1 VKRIWILALLL
12 ASTAIAAAEGKAQ
25 YITDEITATMRE
37 GPRNDATIKAN
48 LKSGTRIT
56 VIESLGPDSF
66 AHVKTDDGKE
76 GWIPARFI
84 AGEPAAKD
92 RLNALQAEL
101 TQTRT
106 HVRDLE
112 AELAQAKETVARA
125 GPALQ
130 MAEENQKLKEQMAQK
145 EREGAELQERFSEQ
159 QAWRRNIITGA
170 ALVGGGVIIGL
181 LLPALGRR
189 RRRGEF

>member
-1 VKRIWILALLL
+1 VKRIFVLALLC
-12 ASTAIAAAEGKAQ
+12 AGTAVNAAEGKQQ

-37 GPRNDATIKAN
+37 APRNDATIRAN

-56 VIESLGPDSF
+56 VLESLGPDSF
-66 AHVKTDDGKE
+66 AHVKTEDGKE
-76 GWIPARFI
+76 GWIPSRFI

-92 RLNALQAEL
+92 RLNALQAEINQMRAHQREL
-101 TQTRT
+101 
-106 HVRDLE
+106 DE
-112 AELAQAKETVARA
+112 ELARAKETVAKA

-130 MAEENQKLKEQMAQK
+130 LADENQKLKEQMAQK
-145 EREGAELQERFSEQ
+145 EREGVELQAQFSEQ
-159 QAWRRNIITGA
+159 QAWRRNIVTGA
-170 ALVGGGVIIGL
+170 ALVGGGVLVGL

>member
-1 VKRIWILALLL
+1 MKRIFVLALLC
-12 ASTAIAAAEGKAQ
+12 AGTAVNAAEGKQQ

-37 GPRNDATIKAN
+37 APRNDATIRAN

-56 VIESLGPDSF
+56 VLESLGPDSF
-66 AHVKTDDGKE
+66 AHVKTEDGKE
-76 GWIPARFI
+76 GWIPSRFI

-92 RLNALQAEL
+92 RLNTLQAEINQMRAHQREL
-101 TQTRT
+101 
-106 HVRDLE
+106 DE
-112 AELAQAKETVARA
+112 ELARAKETVAKA

-130 MAEENQKLKEQMAQK
+130 LADENQKLKEQMAQK
-145 EREGAELQERFSEQ
+145 EREGVELQAQFSEQ
-159 QAWRRNIITGA
+159 QAWRRNIVTGA
-170 ALVGGGVIIGL
+170 ALVGGGVLVGL